1 MIFCPTC
8 ANMLTLAK
16 SNQDDYRFT
25 CASCPYE
32 YPMRGKQ
39 YVETNY
45 LTRKQADDVLGGED
59 SWKNVDS
66 IEATCPK
73 CDHRRAFY
81 MQIQIRSADEP
92 STTFYRCTRPECA
105 HQWKEN

>member
-1 MIFCPTC
+1 
-8 ANMLTLAK
+8 MLTLAK

-32 YPMRGKQ
+32 YPMRGKQVGQMTGLQSIIHVAVLILFRQ

-66 IEATCPK
+66 IEGESLRDMHVKAC
-73 CDHRRAFY
+73 
-81 MQIQIRSADEP
+81 I
-92 STTFYRCTRPECA
+92 
-105 HQWKEN
+105 